1 MYYIGIDLG
10 GTNIAAGI
18 VNDDFTILKK
28 ASTPTMATREPSAIL
43 DDMAKLCYDLLDE
56 AGLKVEDIESVSYTH
71 LLVGMEDPIRDEVPD
86 ALQKCRS
93 AGILT
98 VMITGDHL
106 DTAAA
111 IAGKLG
117 VITDRAQAIT
127 GAELDRLDDE
137 ALSERITNLR
147 VYARVKPE
155 HKTRIVNAW
164 RRAGYVTAM
173 TGDGVN
179 DAPSLKSADIGIG
192 MGVSGTDVVK
202 NCLLYTSR
210 CV

>member
-1 MYYIGIDLG
+1 M
-10 GTNIAAGI
+10 
-18 VNDDFTILKK
+18 
-28 ASTPTMATREPSAIL
+28 RW
-43 DDMAKLCYDLLDE
+43 
-56 AGLKVEDIESVSYTH
+56 
-71 LLVGMEDPIRDEVPD
+71 
-86 ALQKCRS
+86 QKCRS

-117 VITDRAQAIT
+117 VITDRSQAIT

-202 NCLLYTSR
+202 NVADLILADDNFATITYAVAEGRRIYDNICKAVQFLLSSNLSEVISIFAATVLGFTILSPVQILWINLITDSSGR
-210 CV
+210 LVLGLEKAAPV